1 MNEKRKINWTAVIAT
16 IFTVICTGV
25 VIYTNIFCVKNK
37 IDWYYVALI
46 DGISFTIL
54 GLFWYVIIEDI
65 IWKIK
70 YKQK

>member
-37 IDWYYVALI
+37 IDWYYLALI

-54 GLFWYVIIEDI
+54 GIFYYAIIQDI

-70 YKQK
+70 HK